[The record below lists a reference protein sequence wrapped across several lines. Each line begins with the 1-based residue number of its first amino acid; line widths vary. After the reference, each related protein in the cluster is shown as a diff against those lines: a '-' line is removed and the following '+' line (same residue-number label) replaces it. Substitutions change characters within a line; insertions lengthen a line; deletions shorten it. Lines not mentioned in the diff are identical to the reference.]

1 MIEDNEDRKE
11 KPVEVILPEET
22 IAEVELDS
30 SEPKVSESKAHVQE
44 VRAEEDPVVEAE
56 RPKKPVIDE
65 REKALKEL
73 RAQYEQQKRIAEA
86 EREARKQAEHYAREQ
101 AQQVYNAQNQVQ
113 DGNLKIILNAI
124 DATEQAASNA
134 ERDYAAAMAAQ
145 DYVMAAKAQRIMAQ
159 AESHLLQLQN
169 GKQRLEETLQQPTEG
184 SVQEPEIP
192 NFEPRIPHD
201 PVEVYASKLA
211 PKSAQWL
218 REHPD
223 AVNKIGKLTRAH
235 ADAVEDGIA
244 PESPDYFRYIESRLG
259 YDNQIEDDDGGYIEE
274 QPVQPVRQAQ
284 SLKKPAVSA
293 PVTSSAS
300 AVNPRNSNSNSM
312 VLSSDEVEMA
322 LLAEPQLSR
331 EKAIE
336 SYARNKAYLI
346 KQGKLRA

>member
-1 MIEDNEDRKE
+1 MSDEEFKE

-30 SEPKVSESKAHVQE
+30 SEPKVSETKAHVQE
-44 VRAEEDPVVEAE
+44 VRTEEESVVESE
-56 RPKKPVIDE
+56 RPKKTVVDE

-86 EREARKQAEHYAREQ
+86 EREARKQSELYAREQ
-101 AQQVYNAQNQVQ
+101 AKQVYNAQNQVQ

-134 ERDYAAAMAAQ
+134 ERDYATAMAAG
-145 DYVMAAKAQRIMAQ
+145 DYAMAAKAQRIMAQ

-192 NFEPRIPHD
+192 SFEPRIQHD
-201 PVEVYASKLA
+201 PVEMYASKLA

-244 PESPDYFRYIESRLG
+244 PESADYFRYIENRLG
-259 YDNQIEDDDGGYIEE
+259 YTTEVDDSDDYVEE
-274 QPVQPVRQAQ
+274 QPVRQVKQAQ
-284 SLKKPAVSA
+284 SLKKPAVSV

-300 AVNPRNSNSNSM
+300 AATPRNSNANSM
-312 VLSSDEVEMA
+312 VLSAEEVEFA

-336 SYARNKAYLI
+336 SYARNKASLI
-346 KQGKLRA
+346 KAGKLSA

>member
-1 MIEDNEDRKE
+1 MENEDLKE
-11 KPVEVILPEET
+11 KSVEVILPEET
-22 IAEVELDS
+22 IAEVDLDS
-30 SEPKVSESKAHVQE
+30 NEPKVSESKAHIE
-44 VRAEEDPVVEAE
+44 TKEEDPVVESE
-56 RPKKPVIDE
+56 RPKKQIDE

-73 RAQYEQQKRIAEA
+73 KAQYEHQKRIAEA

-124 DATEQAASNA
+124 DATEQAAASA
-134 ERDYAAAMAAQ
+134 ERDYATAMAAG
-145 DYVMAAKAQRIMAQ
+145 DYAMAAKAQRIMAQ
-159 AESHLLQLQN
+159 AESHLLQLNN

-192 NFEPRIPHD
+192 SFEPRIQHD
-201 PVEVYASKLA
+201 PVEMYASKLA

-235 ADAVEDGIA
+235 ADAVDDGIV
-244 PESPDYFRYIESRLG
+244 PESADYFRYIESRLG
-259 YDNQIEDDDGGYIEE
+259 YSNQFDDDDNYVEE

-300 AVNPRNSNSNSM
+300 AVNPRNSNANSM
-312 VLSSDEVEMA
+312 ILSAEEVEFA
-322 LLAEPQLSR
+322 LLAEPQMTR
-331 EKAIE
+331 DKAIE
-336 SYARNKAYLI
+336 SYARNKAHLI
-346 KQGKLRA
+346 KNGKLRA

>member
-1 MIEDNEDRKE
+1 MSEEDFKE

-30 SEPKVSESKAHVQE
+30 SEPKVSEPKAHIE
-44 VRAEEDPVVEAE
+44 TKEEDPVVETE
-56 RPKKPVIDE
+56 RPKKQIDE

-73 RAQYEQQKRIAEA
+73 KAQYEQQKRIAEA
-86 EREARKQAEHYAREQ
+86 EREARKQAEQFARQQ

-124 DATEQAASNA
+124 DATEQAAANA
-134 ERDYAAAMAAQ
+134 ERDYATAMAAG
-145 DYVMAAKAQRIMAQ
+145 DYAMAAKAQRIMAQ
-159 AESHLLQLQN
+159 AESHLLQLNN
-169 GKQRLEETLQQPTEG
+169 GKQRLEETLQDTTEG
-184 SVQEPEIP
+184 TVQEQEIP
-192 NFEPRIPHD
+192 SFEPRIQHD
-201 PVEVYASKLA
+201 PVEMYASKLA

-259 YDNQIEDDDGGYIEE
+259 YSDQVDDDDGYVEE
-274 QPVQPVRQAQ
+274 EPVRQVKQVQ

-300 AVNPRNSNSNSM
+300 AATPRQPSTNSM
-312 VLSSDEVEMA
+312 VLSADEVEMA
-322 LLAEPQLSR
+322 LLAEPSLSR
-331 EKAIE
+331 DKAIE

-346 KQGKLRA
+346 KQGKLSARN

>member
-1 MIEDNEDRKE
+1 MVDDDDKKE
-11 KPVEVILPEET
+11 KAVEVILPDEP
-22 IAEVELDS
+22 IAEVNLDEK
-30 SEPKVSESKAHVQE
+30 EPTVTESKAQVQ
-44 VRAEEDPVVEAE
+44 VADDPVVEPE

-86 EREARKQAEHYAREQ
+86 EREARKQAEQYARQQ
-101 AQQVYNAQNQVQ
+101 AQQVYNAKNEVQ

-124 DATEQAASNA
+124 DATEQAAASA
-134 ERDYAAAMAAQ
+134 ERDYATAMAAG
-145 DYVMAAKAQRIMAQ
+145 DYAMAAKAQRLMAQ
-159 AESHLLQLQN
+159 AESHLLQLNN
-169 GKQRLEETLQQPTEG
+169 GKQRLEETLAQPTEG
-184 SVQEPEIP
+184 TVAEPDIP

-201 PVEVYASKLA
+201 PVEMYASKLA

-235 ADAVEDGIA
+235 QDAVEDGLA
-244 PESPDYFRYIESRLG
+244 PESADYFRYIEGRLG
-259 YDNQIEDDDGGYIEE
+259 YSNQVDDDGDDDYVEE
-274 QPVQPVRQAQ
+274 QPVRQVKQAQ
-284 SLKKPAVSA
+284 SLKKPAASA

-300 AVNPRNSNSNSM
+300 AAAPRQSSQNSM
-312 VLSSDEVEMA
+312 VLSADEVEMA
-322 LLAEPQLSR
+322 LLAEPTLSR

-346 KQGKLRA
+346 KQGKLSA

>member
-1 MIEDNEDRKE
+1 MSDEDLKE
-11 KPVEVILPEET
+11 KSVEVILPEET
-22 IAEVELDS
+22 IAEVDLDS
-30 SEPKVSESKAHVQE
+30 NEPKVSESKAHIE
-44 VRAEEDPVVEAE
+44 TKEEDPVVESE
-56 RPKKPVIDE
+56 RPKKQIDE

-73 RAQYEQQKRIAEA
+73 KAQYEQQKRIAEA

-124 DATEQAASNA
+124 DATEQAAASA
-134 ERDYAAAMAAQ
+134 ERDYATAMAAG
-145 DYVMAAKAQRIMAQ
+145 DYAMAAKAQRIMAQ
-159 AESHLLQLQN
+159 AESHLLQLNN

-192 NFEPRIPHD
+192 SFEPRIQHD
-201 PVEVYASKLA
+201 PVEMYASKLA

-235 ADAVEDGIA
+235 ADAVDDGIV
-244 PESPDYFRYIESRLG
+244 PESADYFRYIESRLG
-259 YDNQIEDDDGGYIEE
+259 YSNQVDDDDNYVEE

-300 AVNPRNSNSNSM
+300 AVNPRNSNANSM
-312 VLSSDEVEMA
+312 ILSAEEVEFA
-322 LLAEPQLSR
+322 LLAEPQMTR
-331 EKAIE
+331 DKAIE
-336 SYARNKAYLI
+336 SYARNKAHLI
-346 KQGKLRA
+346 KNGKLRA

>member
-1 MIEDNEDRKE
+1 MSDEEYKE
-11 KPVEVILPEET
+11 KAVEVILPEET
-22 IAEVELDS
+22 VAEVDLDS
-30 SEPKVSESKAHVQE
+30 NEPKVSESKAHVQE
-44 VRAEEDPVVEAE
+44 VRAEEEPAVEAE

-73 RAQYEQQKRIAEA
+73 KAQYEQQKRIAEA
-86 EREARKQAEHYAREQ
+86 EREARKQAELYAREQ

-134 ERDYAAAMAAQ
+134 ERDYATAMAAG
-145 DYVMAAKAQRIMAQ
+145 DYAMAAKAQRIMAQ

-192 NFEPRIPHD
+192 SFEPRVQHD
-201 PVEVYASKLA
+201 PVEMYASKLA

-244 PESPDYFRYIESRLG
+244 PESADYFRYIESRLG
-259 YDNQIEDDDGGYIEE
+259 YDTQFEEEDDGYVEE
-274 QPVQPVRQAQ
+274 QPVRQVKQAQ

-300 AVNPRNSNSNSM
+300 AATPRNSNSNSM
-312 VLSSDEVEMA
+312 VLSAEEVEFA
-322 LLAEPQLSR
+322 LLAEPQLTR

-336 SYARNKAYLI
+336 SYARNKASLI
-346 KQGKLRA
+346 KAGKLRA

>member
-1 MIEDNEDRKE
+1 MSDEDLIEKS
-11 KPVEVILPEET
+11 VEVILPEET
-22 IAEVELDS
+22 IAEVDLDS
-30 SEPKVSESKAHVQE
+30 NEPKVSESKAHIE
-44 VRAEEDPVVEAE
+44 TKEEDPVVEPE
-56 RPKKPVIDE
+56 RPKKQIDE

-73 RAQYEQQKRIAEA
+73 KAQYEQQKRIAEA

-124 DATEQAASNA
+124 DATEQAAASA
-134 ERDYAAAMAAQ
+134 ERDYATAMAAG
-145 DYVMAAKAQRIMAQ
+145 DYAMAAKAQRIMAQ
-159 AESHLLQLQN
+159 AESHLLQLNN

-192 NFEPRIPHD
+192 SFEPRIQHD
-201 PVEVYASKLA
+201 PVEMYASKLA

-235 ADAVEDGIA
+235 ADAVDDGIV
-244 PESPDYFRYIESRLG
+244 PESADYFRYIESRLG
-259 YDNQIEDDDGGYIEE
+259 YSNQVEDDDNYVEE

-300 AVNPRNSNSNSM
+300 AVNPRNSNANSM
-312 VLSSDEVEMA
+312 ILSAEEVEFA
-322 LLAEPQLSR
+322 LLAEPQMTR
-331 EKAIE
+331 DKAIE
-336 SYARNKAYLI
+336 SYARNKAHLI
-346 KQGKLRA
+346 KNGKLRA

>member
-1 MIEDNEDRKE
+1 MENEDLKE
-11 KPVEVILPEET
+11 KSVEVILPEET
-22 IAEVELDS
+22 IAEVDLDS
-30 SEPKVSESKAHVQE
+30 NEPKVSESKAHIE
-44 VRAEEDPVVEAE
+44 TKEEDPVVEPE
-56 RPKKPVIDE
+56 RPKKQIDE

-73 RAQYEQQKRIAEA
+73 KAQYEQQKRIAEA

-124 DATEQAASNA
+124 DATEQAAASA
-134 ERDYAAAMAAQ
+134 ERDYATAMAAG
-145 DYVMAAKAQRIMAQ
+145 DYAMAAKAQRIMAQ
-159 AESHLLQLQN
+159 AESHLLQLNN

-192 NFEPRIPHD
+192 SFEPRIQHD
-201 PVEVYASKLA
+201 PVEMYASKLA

-235 ADAVEDGIA
+235 ADAVDDGIV
-244 PESPDYFRYIESRLG
+244 PESADYFRYIESRLG
-259 YDNQIEDDDGGYIEE
+259 YSNQVDDDDSYVEE

-300 AVNPRNSNSNSM
+300 AVNPRNSNANSM
-312 VLSSDEVEMA
+312 ILSAEEVEFA
-322 LLAEPQLSR
+322 LLAEPQMTR
-331 EKAIE
+331 DKAIE
-336 SYARNKAYLI
+336 SYARNKAHLI
-346 KQGKLRA
+346 KNGKLRA

>member
-1 MIEDNEDRKE
+1 MENEDLKE
-11 KPVEVILPEET
+11 KSVEVILPEET
-22 IAEVELDS
+22 IAEVDLDS
-30 SEPKVSESKAHVQE
+30 NEPKVSESKAHIE
-44 VRAEEDPVVEAE
+44 TKEEDPVVESE
-56 RPKKPVIDE
+56 RPKKQIDE

-73 RAQYEQQKRIAEA
+73 KAQYEHQKRIAEA

-124 DATEQAASNA
+124 DATEQAAASA
-134 ERDYAAAMAAQ
+134 ERDYATAMAAG
-145 DYVMAAKAQRIMAQ
+145 DYAMAAKAQRIMAQ
-159 AESHLLQLQN
+159 AESHLLQLNN

-192 NFEPRIPHD
+192 SFEPRIQHD
-201 PVEVYASKLA
+201 PVEMYASKLA

-235 ADAVEDGIA
+235 QDAVEDGIA
-244 PESPDYFRYIESRLG
+244 PESADYFRYIESRLG
-259 YDNQIEDDDGGYIEE
+259 YDNQVEDDDDYVEE
-274 QPVQPVRQAQ
+274 QPVQQVRQAQ

-300 AVNPRNSNSNSM
+300 AVNPRNSNSSSM
-312 VLSSDEVEMA
+312 VLSADEVEMA

-331 EKAIE
+331 DKAIE

>member
-1 MIEDNEDRKE
+1 MSDEDLIEKS
-11 KPVEVILPEET
+11 VEVILPEEN
-22 IAEVELDS
+22 IAEVDLDS
-30 SEPKVSESKAHVQE
+30 NEPKVSESKAHIE
-44 VRAEEDPVVEAE
+44 TKEEDPVVEPE
-56 RPKKPVIDE
+56 RPKKQIDE

-73 RAQYEQQKRIAEA
+73 KAQYEQQKRIAEA

-124 DATEQAASNA
+124 DATEQAAASA
-134 ERDYAAAMAAQ
+134 ERDYATAMAAG
-145 DYVMAAKAQRIMAQ
+145 DYAMAAKAQRIMAQ
-159 AESHLLQLQN
+159 AESHLLQLNN

-192 NFEPRIPHD
+192 SFEPRIQHD
-201 PVEVYASKLA
+201 PVEMYASKLA

-235 ADAVEDGIA
+235 ADAVDDGIV
-244 PESPDYFRYIESRLG
+244 PESADYFRYIESRLG
-259 YDNQIEDDDGGYIEE
+259 YSNQVEDDDNYVEE

-300 AVNPRNSNSNSM
+300 AVNPRNSNANSM
-312 VLSSDEVEMA
+312 ILSAEEVEFA
-322 LLAEPQLSR
+322 LLAEPQMTR
-331 EKAIE
+331 DKAIE
-336 SYARNKAYLI
+336 SYARNKAHLI
-346 KQGKLRA
+346 KNGKLRA